1 MQTFSNNVVFLLVSK
16 KQINYFMVF
25 FKVKHKRQMTDRQSD
40 NDKTKLIIK
49 LYLYPCNA
57 IHYVFVYYKENHG
70 R

>member
-1 MQTFSNNVVFLLVSK
+1 MA
-16 KQINYFMVF
+16 F
-25 FKVKHKRQMTDRQSD
+25 FKVNDKHKRQMTVRQSD
-40 NDKTKLIIK
+40 NHKTKLIIK